1 MLLYSCRGCNR
12 AMTQA
17 LLSWLQKIWH
27 FSHNRPVSNRST
39 IHIRFDLGLSGFNT
53 NRQKGGV
60 IFKVQLRAN
69 SFPQLSFYMGEGEA
83 NNDCIVT
90 PPTDELV
97 QRTHTRNHAS
107 VTWCT
112 PLPLP
117 RRGAVNPMGTDT
129 HTHTRW
135 RWPITAHLVWPRD
148 GRHYWARG

>member
-1 MLLYSCRGCNR
+1 M
-12 AMTQA
+12 
-17 LLSWLQKIWH
+17 
-27 FSHNRPVSNRST
+27 SNRST

-117 RRGAVNPMGTDT
+117 RRGAVNPMDTDT
-129 HTHTRW
+129 HTHTLEV
-135 RWPITAHLVWPRD
+135 ANHSAPRLTTRREALL
-148 GRHYWARG
+148 GKRLNASLFF